1 MPRLPESFLTIEMLN
16 GQTFQFHGRPGMTL
30 HVLSGRVHLAEAP
43 RWLAEEVVQMPRYLD
58 SGEAYTLQEEGWSTL
73 YATESGQ
80 LRCVGFVAQPTASL
94 AAGLLARLRALAGI
108 CRRLLTRLRG
118 RPALADSV

>member
-43 RWLAEEVVQMPRYLD
+43 RWLAEEVMQMPRYLD
-58 SGEAYTLQEEGWSTL
+58 RGEIYTLQEEGWSTL

-80 LRCVGFVAQPTASL
+80 LRCVGFIDHKPPLLGAWLAR
-94 AAGLLARLRALAGI
+94 AAGVMRRVLARTRRQTALAG
-108 CRRLLTRLRG
+108 G
-118 RPALADSV
+118 R

>member
-43 RWLAEEVVQMPRYLD
+43 RWLAEEVMQMPRYLD
-58 SGEAYTLQEEGWSTL
+58 SGDVYTLQEGGWSTL
-73 YATESGQ
+73 YAAESGQ
-80 LRCVGFVAQPTASL
+80 LRCVGFIVPERNGFSRYLIERTQDVARLIRSA
-94 AAGLLARLRALAGI
+94 LARLR
-108 CRRLLTRLRG
+108 RQ
-118 RPALADSV
+118 PALADGG

>member
-43 RWLAEEVVQMPRYLD
+43 RWLAEEMMQMPRYLD
-58 SGEAYTLQEEGWSTL
+58 SGEVYTLQEEGWSTL

-80 LRCVGFVAQPTASL
+80 LRCVGFMVPASTRL
-94 AAGLLARLRALAGI
+94 LTGLFARFNATVDVFRRMMARLR
-108 CRRLLTRLRG
+108 R
-118 RPALADSV
+118 RPALADRV